1 MDDDTPD
8 RITPDN
14 PLPMNDEEINQKQT
28 PEDNAAEDTD
38 TPDPPRDGDGNVVQP
53 AGGDIAGPD
62 LGDGSDVTADKGV
75 QGAEELDSSVTGS
88 GPSGGAPE

>member
-1 MDDDTPD
+1 MDDTPD

-14 PLPMNDEEINQKQT
+14 PLPMNDDETNQKQEPEEDEDAAAET
-28 PEDNAAEDTD
+28 PE
-38 TPDPPRDGDGNVVQP
+38 PPRDSDGNVVQP

-75 QGAEELDSSVTGS
+75 QGADEADSSATGS
-88 GPSGGAPE
+88 GPSGGAPT